1 MSKSKKTQERSGP
14 YAFIQDRKIGAVI
27 LFKRN
32 LAETDL
38 ECDFFLVQIF
48 YTVDDKKKK
57 KKNIKLSASSLLA
70 VFITFL
76 FFGL

>member
-1 MSKSKKTQERSGP
+1 MSKSKKAQERSGP

-48 YTVDDKKKK
+48 YTIDD
-57 KKNIKLSASSLLA
+57 S
-70 VFITFL
+70 
-76 FFGL
+76 